1 MKRHILIIIIFS
13 LTAALSLFLYY
24 QQIKPEDAFNVANF
38 PKQIADWQGED
49 IVLEE
54 KVYEILETR
63 NLLLRE
69 YKKSGEPAIVLYII
83 YSDKNR
89 KASHPPEVC
98 LTGSGVSI
106 IKKTTEEITL
116 TGSPLKTNYLIAEK
130 GGARELMFYW
140 FKSGKTFTPN
150 YLNQQLR
157 IMLNQLQGKSSGGA
171 MIRISTTITKD
182 EKETEERLA
191 GFIRE
196 IMPTIVKIIP

>member
-1 MKRHILIIIIFS
+1 MKRYILIITIFS
-13 LTAALSLFLYY
+13 LTAVLSLFLYY
-24 QQIKPEDAFNVANF
+24 QQIKPEDAFNVNDF
-38 PKQIADWQGED
+38 PKEIAGYTSED
-49 IVLEE
+49 IPLEE

-69 YKKSGEPAIVLYII
+69 YKKGGEPGIVLYII

-106 IKKTTEEITL
+106 VKKTAGEIPL
-116 TGSPLKTNYLIAEK
+116 SGLPLKTNYLIAEK

-150 YLNQQLR
+150 YLSQQLR

-171 MIRISTTITKD
+171 MIRVSTTITKD
-182 EKETEERLA
+182 EKETEEKIVN
-191 GFIRE
+191 FIRE
-196 IMPTIVKIIP
+196 IMPTVINEIP

>member
-13 LTAALSLFLYY
+13 LTTALSLFLYY
-24 QQIKPEDAFNVANF
+24 QQIKPEDAFNVSDF

-49 IVLEE
+49 IALEE

-69 YKKSGEPAIVLYII
+69 YKKGGEPAIVLYII

-98 LTGSGVSI
+98 LTGSGVEI
-106 IKKTTEEITL
+106 VKKITGEIPL
-116 TGSPLKTNYLIAEK
+116 SGLPLKINYLVAEK
-130 GGARELMFYW
+130 GGPRELMFYW

-157 IMLNQLQGKSSGGA
+157 IMLNQIQGKSSGGA

-182 EKETEERLA
+182 EKEAEERLNN
-191 GFIRE
+191 FIRE
-196 IMPTIVKIIP
+196 IMPVIVKVIP